1 MIAGPSNAGSTDYAI
16 KYNTWELVAIPNP
29 TRFDQNTPAKL
40 FFMRMLPV
48 AEGLKLR
55 QGARGCIGRDIP
67 EANGISI
74 GVGHLNTDYM
84 LVAGCGDTSAAALA
98 SNYRGPNGDTDGWF
112 LPSRA
117 ELNLLVQDRN
127 VNVAPGFYWTSSEIG
142 AGPAWMQYFPVGG
155 QFSEEKS
162 RTGGVL
168 AVRSF

>member
-1 MIAGPSNAGSTDYAI
+1 MGTYCDPQSNTIRSKHAGEIVFYAD
-16 KYNTWELVAIPNP
+16 T
-29 TRFDQNTPAKL
+29 TGR
-40 FFMRMLPV
+40 R
-48 AEGLKLR
+48 GLEAAPRR
-55 QGARGCIGRDIP
+55 QGFAPWGSIGRDIP

-74 GVGHLNTDYM
+74 GVGQLNTDYM

-127 VNVAPGFYWTSSEIG
+127 VNVAPGFYWTSFEIG

-155 QFSEEKS
+155 QFSQEKS
-162 RTGGVL
+162 RSGGVL
-168 AVRSF
+168 PVWSF

>member
-1 MIAGPSNAGSTDYAI
+1 MGTCCDPQSNTIRSKHAGKIVFYADA
-16 KYNTWELVAIPNP
+16 TGRRGLE
-29 TRFDQNTPAKL
+29 
-40 FFMRMLPV
+40 LPV